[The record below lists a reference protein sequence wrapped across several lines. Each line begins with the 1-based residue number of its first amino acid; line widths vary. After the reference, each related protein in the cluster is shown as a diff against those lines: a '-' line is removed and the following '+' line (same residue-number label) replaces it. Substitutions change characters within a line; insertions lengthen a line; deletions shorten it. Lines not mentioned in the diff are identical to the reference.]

1 MNNKKWITQKELSD
15 LLKTYSIRTDEFEQ
29 LGNDDYFFQSKYVK
43 GYALLIE
50 PEIQYG
56 TERTGRIIVSHT
68 KNGGKRTFQDIWEYD
83 QNNKLQFVFRNPWN
97 KPFADYDYIHDLE
110 SQIAEL
116 REDCQKLQTQLV
128 NQPKS
133 VNEVSPHQESSAQM
147 QQDHTFLKTENEAL
161 RLQIDSLTQK
171 YQELINKTKHNARGA
186 GRKPDPQHLQAQVK
200 EVQNL
205 LAAGKNA
212 DEIMKIMKISRS
224 SFFRYKKFI
233 KK

>member
-1 MNNKKWITQKELSD
+1 MNNKKWITQKEVSD
-15 LLKTYSIRTDEFEQ
+15 LLKTYSIRTDEFER

-43 GYALLIE
+43 GYALSLE
-50 PEIQYG
+50 PETQYG

-68 KNGGKRTFQDIWEYD
+68 KDGGKRTFQDIWEYD

-133 VNEVSPHQESSAQM
+133 VNDIKNPQESSAQL
-147 QQDHTFLKTENEAL
+147 QQDLTFLKTENESL
-161 RLQIDSLTQK
+161 RSQIDSLTQK
-171 YQELINKTKHNARGA
+171 YHELINKTGRNARGA
-186 GRKPDPQHLQAQVK
+186 GRKPDPQHLQSQVK

-205 LAAGKNA
+205 LAAGKNS
-212 DEIMKIMKISRS
+212 DEIQKIMKISRS
-224 SFFRYKKFI
+224 SFFRYKKLI
-233 KK
+233 KN